1 MKKLFSLAIAASCLL
16 ANFIN
21 AEQTLSII
29 KPDAVKNHHIGDIIA
44 RFESEKIDVVG
55 LKMTRLSK
63 KRAMKFYAEHKDK
76 PFYQDLVNFMTS
88 GPVVAIVLEGN
99 GVIAKNRQIMGTT
112 NPKESQENSLR
123 AKFATSITE
132 NAVHGSDSVEA
143 AQREISFFFKPN
155 EIFTPGK

>member
-55 LKMTRLSK
+55 FHGQTISHNPSSGYSWQIGNAQNLSK
-63 KRAMKFYAEHKDK
+63 
-76 PFYQDLVNFMTS
+76 
-88 GPVVAIVLEGN
+88 
-99 GVIAKNRQIMGTT
+99 T
-112 NPKESQENSLR
+112 N
-123 AKFATSITE
+123 
-132 NAVHGSDSVEA
+132 
-143 AQREISFFFKPN
+143 
-155 EIFTPGK
+155 